1 MRFQT
6 MGNLND
12 PLIIMLPGS
21 FCPSISLKYLYENLS
36 DTYQILLPES
46 NGHDEN
52 STFTSRKE
60 EAKAIVAYIQKEQI
74 KKVKIIYGQSM
85 GAEIGI
91 ELLHQLLKENM
102 EVEYCFFDGSPCTK
116 LPCLYKKLMYLVFK
130 KFLNGMKNK
139 SLEEVLRSK
148 IIKKF

>member
-21 FCPSISLKYLYENLS
+21 FCPSSSLKYLYENLS
-36 DTYQILLPES
+36 DTYQILLPEY

-52 STFTSRKE
+52 STFSSRQK
-60 EAKAIVAYIQKEQI
+60 EAKEIVEYIQKEQI
-74 KKVKIIYGQSM
+74 KKIKMIYDQSM

-91 ELLHQLLKENM
+91 ELFHQLLQEIL
-102 EVEYCFFDGSPCTK
+102 K
-116 LPCLYKKLMYLVFK
+116 LNTVFLMVLLVQN
-130 KFLNGMKNK
+130 FLD
-139 SLEEVLRSK
+139 
-148 IIKKF
+148 